1 MNNYNSKLLF
11 IINPFSGNK
20 TIDWAREIHNFY
32 KPSHHIVEL
41 FQLTEQCS
49 LLTLKARIKLF
60 SPDIVIAVGGDGT
73 IKLLAECLI
82 KTNIPLGILPAGSA
96 NGLAKEL
103 GISMEPGQALN
114 QLMNGNPKRIHL
126 TKINKHLCIHL
137 SDIGLNAFAMKKFK
151 TMPGRGMWGYF
162 LAILQVLFQSP
173 VLEITIKS
181 GEKIVKTTANM
192 VVIANATQF
201 GTGAII
207 NPIGSL
213 LDALFEVILIKKIS
227 ILEIFKMR
235 FSHAN
240 FDREK
245 TEIMQTKMISIA
257 SRKKVHFQIDGEY
270 LGKVKKINA
279 EIVPNALQI
288 IFPNV

>member
-1 MNNYNSKLLF
+1 MNKHSSKYLF

-20 TIDWAREIHNFY
+20 TIDWAREIRNY
-32 KPSHHIVEL
+32 YLSSHHIFEL
-41 FQLTEQCS
+41 FHLTEPCS
-49 LLTLKARIKLF
+49 LLTLKESIKLY

-103 GISMEPGQALN
+103 GISMEPKQALN

-126 TKINKHLCIHL
+126 TKINEHLCIHL

-151 TMPGRGMWGYF
+151 TIPGRGMWGYF
-162 LAILQVLFQSP
+162 LAILRVLFQSP
-173 VLEITIKS
+173 VLKITIIS
-181 GEKIVKTTANM
+181 GEKTIKTSANM

-213 LDALFEVILIKKIS
+213 LDALFEIILIKKIS
-227 ILEIFKMR
+227 IFEIFKMR

-245 TEIMQTKMISIA
+245 TEIIQTKMISIT

-270 LGKVKKINA
+270 LGKVKEINA

>member
-1 MNNYNSKLLF
+1 MNNYSSKLLF

-20 TIDWAREIHNFY
+20 TIDWAMEIRNYYTASLHLF
-32 KPSHHIVEL
+32 EL
-41 FQLTEQCS
+41 FHLTEQCS
-49 LLTLKARIKLF
+49 LLTLKERIKLF

-82 KTNIPLGILPAGSA
+82 KTNIPLGFLPAGSA

-103 GISMEPGQALN
+103 GISNEPKQALN
-114 QLMNGNPKRIHL
+114 QLMNGNPRKIHL
-126 TKINKHLCIHL
+126 TKINEHLCIHL
-137 SDIGLNAFAMKKFK
+137 SDIGLNAFAMQKFK
-151 TMPGRGMWGYF
+151 TIPGRGMRGYF
-162 LAILQVLFQSP
+162 LAILQVLFQNP
-173 VLEITIKS
+173 VLEIKIIS
-181 GEKIVKTTANM
+181 GKKIVKTNAYM

-213 LDALFEVILIKKIS
+213 FDELFEVILIKKIS
-227 ILEIFKMR
+227 ILELFKMR

-245 TEIMQTKMISIA
+245 TEVIQTKVISIS

-270 LGKVKKINA
+270 LGKVNEINA
-279 EIVPNALQI
+279 EIIPQALQI